1 MLDIS
6 IWFVN
11 TCICNWKKKLNKYT
25 VAVETKERSNEI
37 MFIILPENCD
47 TKCLY
52 NNFLLF
58 SLTIRMQTNSIV
70 EFINY

>member
-11 TCICNWKKKLNKYT
+11 TWKKKKKKKLNKYT
-25 VAVETKERSNEI
+25 VVVETKERSNEI

-58 SLTIRMQTNSIV
+58 SLTIRMQNSIV